1 MNMPTLFP
9 PFIPK
14 PQILETLSR
23 HINVFLGVMLLMTP
37 TMSTWTFA
45 DDSQTQLEQE
55 IADQAKA
62 AWLGGAT
69 NPALEILDQGI
80 ASHPQAL
87 TLQKLRG
94 DVLATVRR
102 PQEAIAA
109 YDAVLQHTPEALNV
123 RWAKWSALLRSGK
136 SDQAIDEFQRIVQL
150 DTDNPLV
157 PLRLAQ
163 ELRKIDRLEESLG
176 WYKKAVELTPNMPGW
191 RLAMA
196 RAQFDILDGRG
207 ARDEV
212 KRVLKMVDPDSPE
225 ELAARNLLAVVYGA
239 TKERGRRYQYIFTP
253 EGTAAERKEW
263 ASIRADAWNYFDA
276 GRFQEAEPLY
286 RRILALNPSDATAT
300 HELGMTLI
308 GLDRCDEAIKIL
320 DVMHTMNPSDEIYAD
335 TIYRV
340 ARCLMKTEKWTEA
353 LLYFEVLHEAAV
365 EFEEATKEV
374 PPEADKRYLNK
385 EMLAGW
391 IAKVKEHLPRQKE
404 VKDDANEKIP
414 FVNPTSQEDMT
425 EEELFRKLAREKL
438 NPDKKVH
445 RRASLMGRDADFSLF
460 RYVIPANQVMR
471 DDLPTGAHDFIPI
484 NPGDTYAPTQ
494 QEIYLVFGL
503 VTASFDEIPLSVEC
517 HLETSKISEEQPALA
532 QDHIAMAMN
541 EQTGYFMLTPP
552 ETGWPIGLH
561 RCGLYV
567 GNEVSAY
574 THTDEVRFRIM
585 EPTPMS

>member
-9 PFIPK
+9 SFTPK
-14 PQILETLSR
+14 PQVLETLSR
-23 HINVFLGVMLLMTP
+23 PINVFLGIMLLMTLP
-37 TMSTWTFA
+37 LTTSTYA
-45 DDSQTQLEQE
+45 DDTQVPPEQE
-55 IADQAKA
+55 IVDQANA
-62 AWLGGAT
+62 AWLEGAP

-80 ASHPQAL
+80 TSHPGAL

-94 DVLATVRR
+94 DILATVRR
-102 PQEAIAA
+102 TQEAITA
-109 YDAVLQHTPEALNV
+109 YDAVLQHMPEALNV

-136 SDQAIDEFQRIVQL
+136 SDQAIDEFQRIVRL
-150 DTDNPLV
+150 DTYNPLV

-163 ELRKIDRLEESLG
+163 ELRKIDRLEESVG
-176 WYKKAVELTPNMPGW
+176 WYKKAVGLAPNMPGW

-212 KRVLKMVDPDSPE
+212 KRVLKMVDPNSPE

-263 ASIRADAWNYFDA
+263 ASIRADAWNHFDA

-286 RRILALNPSDATAT
+286 RIILALNPSDSTAT

-308 GLDRCDEAIKIL
+308 GLDRCEEAIKVL

-385 EMLAGW
+385 EMLSGW
-391 IAKVKEHLPRQKE
+391 IAKVKDHLPRQKE
-404 VKDDANEKIP
+404 VRDDANEKIP
-414 FVNPTSQEDMT
+414 FVDPTSQEATT

-438 NPDKKVH
+438 NPSKKVH

-460 RYVIPANQVMR
+460 RYVIPADHVMR

-484 NPGDTYAPTQ
+484 NPGDTYSPTQ

-517 HLETSKISEEQPALA
+517 HLETSKISEDQPALA

-541 EQTGYFMLTPP
+541 DQTGYFILTPP

>member
-1 MNMPTLFP
+1 
-9 PFIPK
+9 
-14 PQILETLSR
+14 
-23 HINVFLGVMLLMTP
+23 MTP
-37 TMSTWTFA
+37 TLSTWTFA
-45 DDSQTQLEQE
+45 DDGQIGPEQE

-62 AWLGGAT
+62 AWLDGAT
-69 NPALEILDQGI
+69 NPALEILAQGI
-80 ASHPQAL
+80 ESYPHAL

-94 DVLATVRR
+94 DILATARR
-102 PQEAIAA
+102 PQEAIEA
-109 YDAVLQHTPEALNV
+109 YDAVLRHTPEALDV

-136 SDQAIDEFQRIVQL
+136 SDYAIDEFHRIVQL
-150 DTDNPLV
+150 DNDNPLV

-163 ELRKIDRLEESLG
+163 ELRKIDRLEESLV
-176 WYKKAVELTPNMPGW
+176 WYKKAVELAPNMPGW

-263 ASIRADAWNYFDA
+263 ASIRADAWNHFDA

-286 RRILALNPSDATAT
+286 RRILALNPSDSTAT
-300 HELGMTLI
+300 HELGLTLM
-308 GLDRCDEAIKIL
+308 GLDRCDEAIKVL

-335 TIYRV
+335 TIYRI
-340 ARCLMKTEKWTEA
+340 ARCQMKAEKWTEA

-404 VKDDANEKIP
+404 MKDDASEKIP
-414 FVNPTSQEDMT
+414 FVDPTSQEAMT
-425 EEELFRKLAREKL
+425 EEELFRKLAREKI

-460 RYVIPANQVMR
+460 RYVIPANHVMR

-484 NPGDTYAPTQ
+484 NPGDTYPPTQ
-494 QEIYLVFGL
+494 LEIYLVFGL

-517 HLETSKISEEQPALA
+517 HLETSKVSEEQPALA

-552 ETGWPIGLH
+552 ETRWPIGLH

-585 EPTPMS
+585 EPTPRS